1 MTTITWIKKE
11 IFFSENKIICFSHT
25 FCKKQRMQHSSNNN
39 FWKNTCDPNDI
50 LHNNNNI
57 YAHYRFSRAL
67 RFVRVCAQLF
77 PFPPR
82 VADPPAW
89 MSNELRTTEFL
100 WTHERWR
107 LWRGDGNRF
116 ALSTSW
122 IPLLP
127 SLSARN
133 SETLLS
139 SNLEKTDPVFHRW
152 QPTL

>member
-39 FWKNTCDPNDI
+39 FWKNTCDPNDHHI

-77 PFPPR
+77 PFPP
-82 VADPPAW
+82 DPPAW